1 MERLDPKPVV
11 RLASRSHRLSLTF
24 MARSPRNSASSNSRN
39 GGVAGLER
47 TVKQLVKSRNW
58 DINKPL
64 PTTRE
69 LGEQHHVS
77 NASACRL
84 LKRLDEEGVIWRRE
98 NGRYYANASRR
109 LFERRRPYACLIRK
123 LQHWSRMYHAIMTG
137 FSQAF
142 GRSKASMLFVHDESL
157 VHHSDT
163 EHPPVH
169 AGLATQRHA
178 LAEFFHHHEDQFG
191 GILFDDVWLDEAL
204 ARWSD
209 ELDNAAVVCRTT
221 KLPRLSSV
229 SVDFEASA
237 LMAVGHL
244 YARGYE
250 EIWIAV
256 PFANSAPID
265 LMQAAAL
272 RAANGLGS
280 PIDPR
285 NVCSVATPADRE
297 RFLARLKAEKKRV
310 GVFCL
315 EDNMT
320 LVLSRAL
327 EASSLECP
335 RQVGLLSGMGD
346 IVSEKGISSI
356 KIDYEAIG
364 RTAGEI
370 LVSRKHRVVQQP
382 ATLVLGKT
390 T

>member
-1 MERLDPKPVV
+1 MT
-11 RLASRSHRLSLTF
+11 RSSKS
-24 MARSPRNSASSNSRN
+24 SPRPSSSN
-39 GGVAGLER
+39 GVAELER
-47 TVKQLVKSRNW
+47 AVKQLVFAKGL
-58 DINKPL
+58 DIHKPL

-69 LGEQHHVS
+69 LGEQHQIS

-84 LKRLDEEGVIWRRE
+84 LKRLDDEGVIWRRD
-98 NGRYYANASRR
+98 NGRYYPNESRR
-109 LFERRRPYACLIRK
+109 LFERRKPYACLIRK
-123 LQHWSRMYHAIMTG
+123 LQHWSRMYHAIMSG

-142 GRSKASMLFVHDESL
+142 GRSKASMLFVHNESL
-157 VHHSDT
+157 VRHADT

-169 AGLATQRHA
+169 AGLSAQRAA

-204 ARWSD
+204 VKFAGEFS
-209 ELDNAAVVCRTT
+209 NAVVVCRTT
-221 KLPRLSSV
+221 TLPQLSSV

-237 LMAVGHL
+237 LTAIAHL

-256 PFANSAPID
+256 PFANSAPVD

-272 RAANGLGS
+272 KAATGLGS
-280 PIDPR
+280 RIEPKNI
-285 NVCSVATPADRE
+285 CSAATPASRE
-297 RFLARLKAEKKRV
+297 RLIARLKAAKKRV

-315 EDNMT
+315 EDNIS

-327 EASSLECP
+327 TANGVECP
-335 RQVGLLSGMGD
+335 QRIGLLSGMGD
-346 IVSEKGISSI
+346 IVSELGVSSI

-364 RTAGEI
+364 QTAGEI
-370 LVSRKHRVVQQP
+370 LVSRKHRIVKHP
-382 ATLVLGKT
+382 SRLVLGKT